1 MPRLTAI
8 ELSGDAC
15 VLVAVRVRG
24 TEAIVEHIEILDPSA
39 FPGGGAL
46 SAALSGTR
54 RTHDL
59 PRRARVVLWGLPDGA
74 APDEPSVTERLSPL
88 VEAGFRIDRVVSPE
102 NALAALARLRIPKP
116 ESSTIWLAI
125 DRSAVAIVA
134 ARPGELLY
142 SHAFSWN
149 SSVGATGS
157 QARLLQRYSLVAFLA
172 PEVGRAIA
180 AVHERGGHV
189 DAVITCGTLP
199 DLRSLTMP
207 LIEELDVEVETLD
220 FLDGI
225 RVQDAARERAAELAP
240 AIRLACAGAIA
251 RPSRLRDAAARVRP
265 RRWLRAAAAMALLAL
280 AATAASL
287 WASRHWR
294 RTEIVPA
301 PRSATVS
308 PHRPAAPVPDSRPH
322 ESPSPQSAVPTTGSP
337 SGASA
342 PPAVRVTPAPTD
354 DTPPGRPA
362 AGTSAP
368 GAGVGRSVQR
378 RTTERPAAPL
388 SVSPIPADK
397 IRAAPLKDPLPGVS
411 TILVSQSRR
420 LAVVDGRI
428 VSVGDKVGR
437 RTVAE
442 IEPHA
447 VRFREPS
454 GLEIRVGLGGGA
466 GRGR

>member
-15 VLVAVRVRG
+15 VLAAVRVRG
-24 TEAIVEHIEILDPSA
+24 AAISVEQIEVLDPSA
-39 FPGGGAL
+39 FPGEGAL

-54 RTHDL
+54 RTQ
-59 PRRARVVLWGLPDGA
+59 PFPKRARVVLWGLPDGA
-74 APDEPSVTERLSPL
+74 SPDEASVRERLAPL
-88 VEAGFRIDRVVSPE
+88 VDAGFRIGRVVSPQ
-102 NALAALARLRIPKP
+102 NALAALARLRIPKS
-116 ESSTIWLAI
+116 ESATIWLAI

-142 SHAFSWN
+142 SHAFQWN

-172 PEVGRAIA
+172 PEVRRAIA
-180 AVHERGGHV
+180 AVHERSGHV
-189 DAVITCGTLP
+189 DTVITCGTLP

-225 RVQDAARERAAELAP
+225 DVRNGLRERAAELAP
-240 AIRLACAGAIA
+240 VIRLACAGAVA
-251 RPSRLRDAAARVRP
+251 RPSRFRDPAARVRP
-265 RRWLRAAAAMALLAL
+265 QRWLRAAAVIVLLAL
-280 AATAASL
+280 AAAAALLWGPRYWRREETTTAARGGATSV
-287 WASRHWR
+287 SRAVHPAGSNA
-294 RTEIVPA
+294 RTT
-301 PRSATVS
+301 STL
-308 PHRPAAPVPDSRPH
+308 
-322 ESPSPQSAVPTTGSP
+322 ESHPQPPSSQTAVPTTGK
-337 SGASA
+337 
-342 PPAVRVTPAPTD
+342 PPAVPAPQESSTK
-354 DTPPGRPA
+354 PPAVDEVPRPR
-362 AGTSAP
+362 SAI
-368 GAGVGRSVQR
+368 
-378 RTTERPAAPL
+378 TAAPT
-388 SVSPIPADK
+388 VKA
-397 IRAAPLKDPLPGVS
+397 RAAPLDDPLPTVS

-420 LAVVDGRI
+420 LALVDGRI

-454 GLEIRVGLGGGA
+454 GFEIRVGLGRVA
-466 GRGR
+466 DRGREVSRVR